1 MTTPLSSPALST
13 LPFTVAN
20 SVKDGTFNSNFMYS
34 TILSCIV
41 VSVVTAL
48 VTKIDVVVTWMS
60 SLFIKLYNNM
70 SYWSIKIYNSRIRKR
85 VIEPKTCVISLI
97 TEGRDINELYVAME
111 WYLTNNRFVDYTKE
125 SPINISYNKK
135 FENLTEKEDVKLSQS
150 INFGQTKY
158 SSKC

>member
-1 MTTPLSSPALST
+1 
-13 LPFTVAN
+13 
-20 SVKDGTFNSNFMYS
+20 
-34 TILSCIV
+34 
-41 VSVVTAL
+41 
-48 VTKIDVVVTWMS
+48 
-60 SLFIKLYNNM
+60 M